1 MGLLPDGRTAERGMG
16 MSVTETCAVCNAKI
30 PLEAM
35 KGDQCRECTLRLG
48 SKRHASEKFRKIS
61 GYERI
66 MGNFKSRRTEA
77 EFKDVKRIAKELV
90 NELAE

>member
-1 MGLLPDGRTAERGMG
+1 
-16 MSVTETCAVCNAKI
+16 MSATETCDVCNTKI

-48 SKRHASEKFRKIS
+48 SKRHASHKFRAVS

-66 MGNFKSRRTEA
+66 MEKYKGRRTEA
-77 EFKDVKRIAKELV
+77 EFKRCKEIAE
-90 NELAE
+90 ELACSPSE